1 MKIVIVGA
9 GEVGINI
16 ASQLISERKDV
27 VIIEKDPER
36 VQKANDLLDCLVIL
50 GEGTNVAV
58 LESAGIENADIF
70 IAATSIDEVNMVS
83 CFVASSEYNIPVK
96 IARVRN
102 VGYAKSDIFNRS
114 SIGIDYIVN
123 PEVEAS
129 YEIAETVDLGAV
141 SGVFA
146 FTGTRAQL
154 RDFYIDKDS
163 FFANKTLKDIRL
175 EIRENFIIAG
185 VYRDEEVLIPSGDFV
200 ILESDHIYMVSLS
213 NTFNKILTKTGKKLA
228 KIRKVIIVGGGVIGK
243 HVVGLLLEQGREIL
257 LIEKDHDKCKE
268 LAALFEDVMVING
281 DISDDVTFNEENLG
295 SADVIVTTTLNEEL
309 NILAAIYAKK
319 NGVKH
324 SIALINR
331 QNYVNLATSLGVDSC
346 VTPKLSS
353 VDAILRFIR
362 KGNVKN
368 VYTVFEGKAEAIE
381 FTVSKNSE
389 LDGKTL
395 IDIKFPNNCL
405 IVAIQRGHSTIIP
418 SGNYVIRAED
428 SLIAFVTTNSLE
440 EFEDFLSN

>member
-1 MKIVIVGA
+1 
-9 GEVGINI
+9 
-16 ASQLISERKDV
+16 
-27 VIIEKDPER
+27 
-36 VQKANDLLDCLVIL
+36 
-50 GEGTNVAV
+50 
-58 LESAGIENADIF
+58 
-70 IAATSIDEVNMVS
+70 
-83 CFVASSEYNIPVK
+83 
-96 IARVRN
+96 
-102 VGYAKSDIFNRS
+102 
-114 SIGIDYIVN
+114 
-123 PEVEAS
+123 
-129 YEIAETVDLGAV
+129 
-141 SGVFA
+141 
-146 FTGTRAQL
+146 
-154 RDFYIDKDS
+154 
-163 FFANKTLKDIRL
+163 
-175 EIRENFIIAG
+175 
-185 VYRDEEVLIPSGDFV
+185 
-200 ILESDHIYMVSLS
+200 MVSLS

-243 HVVGLLLEQGREIL
+243 HVVGLLLEQGRDIL

-268 LAALFEDVMVING
+268 LAALFEDIMVING

-395 IDIKFPNNCL
+395 VDIKFPSNCL